1 VVVLKEAVIEG
12 YDWYALSRSLWCRTF
27 GAMEL
32 RPLYLLAFAVGTTL
46 GMLILLQ
53 AAERLTSPHTIAS
66 DLKADN
72 AARRLV
78 RVGQVIGVFLVAAS
92 AVKNSAEGVSVG
104 RDVMWVAAF
113 GSVSV
118 LLLAVTGRLGIRLL
132 LQGRLSSE
140 IDRGNSAAGLAAGAN
155 YVSAGIITSRAIGG
169 TDLRSLGVSLVFFV
183 IAQLTL
189 HVFVSLFRAL
199 TTYDDAEQIHG
210 ENFAAALSYSGALI
224 AFSIIIARALDGDFV
239 SWSESLRGYGAVLLL
254 GLMLYPVRQIFVQVL
269 MLHARFTL
277 RGGRLDS
284 GIAVERNEG
293 MGAIEAAA
301 YLATALSIARLV

>member
-1 VVVLKEAVIEG
+1 
-12 YDWYALSRSLWCRTF
+12 
-27 GAMEL
+27 MEL
-32 RPLYLLAFAVGTTL
+32 RPLYVLAFAVGTTL
-46 GMLILLQ
+46 GMLLLLQ
-53 AAERLTSPHTIAS
+53 AVERLTSPHTIAS

-72 AARRLV
+72 SARRLV
-78 RVGQVIGVFLVAAS
+78 RVGQVLGVFLVAAS
-92 AVKNSAEGVSVG
+92 AVKNSAEGLSVTRDILWVS
-104 RDVMWVAAF
+104 AF
-113 GSVSV
+113 GAVAV
-118 LLLAVTGRLGIRLL
+118 LLLAVTGRLGVRLL
-132 LQGRLSSE
+132 LQGRLANE
-140 IDRGNSAAGLAAGAN
+140 IDRGNAAAGLAAGAN
-155 YVSAGIITSRAIGG
+155 YVAAGIIISRAIGG

-189 HVFVSLFRAL
+189 HLFVSLFRAL

-239 SWSESLRGYGAVLLL
+239 SWSESLRGYGEVLLL
-254 GLMLYPVRQIFVQVL
+254 AMALYPVRQVFVQML
-269 MLHARFTL
+269 MLHAGFTL

-301 YLATALSIARLV
+301 YLATALSISRLV